1 MERYLGGKNMYK
13 KLTKIDFAL
22 ENCDGFTV
30 PAEHVILVSVG
41 GFSFDSRMQTFIHAE
56 NANFIISSEYLKTA
70 KTEFDIYE
78 GHKDLFVKDRVLNF
92 QDLTQ
97 ITFYYEDE
105 TIEHFH
111 LDWDDNDEP
120 FGENSR
126 QLTKI
131 NKDGNLVIS
140 ISKENL
146 TDEVKEEFYSE
157 EDF

>member
-1 MERYLGGKNMYK
+1 MYK
-13 KLTKIDFAL
+13 RLVKIDFAL

-30 PAEHVILVSVG
+30 PAEHILLVSAG
-41 GFSFDSRMQTFIHAE
+41 GFSTEKFMNFDSRMQTFIHAE
-56 NANFIISSEYLKTA
+56 NANFVISSKYLENA
-70 KTEFDIYE
+70 KTEFDVYE
-78 GHKDLFVKDRVLNF
+78 EDKDLFVKDRVLAY

-105 TIEHFH
+105 TTEHFH

-120 FGENSR
+120 FGQNSI

-131 NKDGNLVIS
+131 DKEGNLVIS
-140 ISKENL
+140 VSKENL

-157 EDF
+157 EKF